1 MRAVRFVER
10 LEFDFTGNIFG
21 NAIKLGDV
29 DNDGQ
34 PELIVGN
41 SVGDLAVFKGEVCW
55 QKITGLGM
63 ITAVGVGDVMNCG
76 SNALVVICGD
86 GWCHIFLCLQSKTEE
101 SENSVPQ
108 AQGKL
113 QPVHVQRIPA
123 NTKILLVGDIDDDGN
138 EELVMGLS
146 DRVVRSYRWS
156 QSVTGGKLVCLNKW
170 ECARQIGSV
179 TLNRGP
185 NGIPCL
191 LVAQPGGTFMR
202 IRTEAQNVDKNS
214 KSIQM
219 DHQLFALS
227 KLDLT
232 GEGLDQ
238 IVACSWD
245 GQTYILDQK
254 KHCVRFQ
261 LEESVAVFC
270 AGLYSFMPS
279 NPPVPCLIYTT
290 FTNKIYI
297 YYNIK
302 LPSLASKSLITHVLE
317 EGELETLYGKELIF
331 DREKLKKLIEWC
343 LYNKHNGFTY

>member
-1 MRAVRFVER
+1 MRNPNISTEII
-10 LEFDFTGNIFG
+10 GNIE
-21 NAIKLGDV
+21 
-29 DNDGQ
+29 Q
-34 PELIVGN
+34 
-41 SVGDLAVFKGEVCW
+41 
-55 QKITGLGM
+55 
-63 ITAVGVGDVMNCG
+63 
-76 SNALVVICGD
+76 
-86 GWCHIFLCLQSKTEE
+86 
-101 SENSVPQ
+101 
-108 AQGKL
+108 
-113 QPVHVQRIPA
+113 
-123 NTKILLVGDIDDDGN
+123 
-138 EELVMGLS
+138 
-146 DRVVRSYRWS
+146 
-156 QSVTGGKLVCLNKW
+156 
-170 ECARQIGSV
+170 
-179 TLNRGP
+179 GP
-185 NGIPCL
+185 NKPTNKGYPYAVATL
-191 LVAQPGGTFMR
+191 DGTLMLVQDEQ
-202 IRTEAQNVDKNS
+202 IIW
-214 KSIQM
+214 SIQM

-254 KHCVRFQ
+254 KHCVHFQ